1 MNLRPAVI
9 VQVLVSV
16 CLLASCTQASALPTS
31 TAAPASTPTPTPT
44 ATVGFGADPL
54 PLIQPE
60 WTARLT
66 RLLSLIPSN
75 YSPAVFLDVQAALAN
90 TGIQESLD
98 LEVLGL
104 LDTLQPG
111 ASTSVDSAVVAFSRD
126 GNGMI
131 MVIQSS
137 LDVGGL
143 LAAAGGLGLVELGQE
158 PEKHR
163 DYDIQSVDVFDISLA
178 LASVD
183 GSSLLIATGSPS
195 VGATG
200 PERIRTALDSFDGL
214 VTGLLDDPETSRM
227 VRELPPGMMA
237 VVLGNCATLTVLFH
251 NRTLQGCTGAAI
263 GAALSETGSGAINA
277 IVGYEN
283 EAQASTAMELM
294 GEEGFQ
300 LDGLTFE
307 KVAVVQERS
316 LLRLKLPANVD
327 QVATAFETLR
337 LP

>member
-1 MNLRPAVI
+1 
-9 VQVLVSV
+9 
-16 CLLASCTQASALPTS
+16 
-31 TAAPASTPTPTPT
+31 
-44 ATVGFGADPL
+44 VGFSADPL
-54 PLIQPE
+54 PPIQPE

-66 RLLSLIPSN
+66 RSLSLIPSG
-75 YSPAVFLDVQAALAN
+75 YSPAIFLDVQAALAN
-90 TGIQESLD
+90 AGIQESLD

-111 ASTSVDSAVVAFSRD
+111 ASASVDSAVVAFSRHRD
-126 GNGMI
+126 GMI
-131 MVIQSS
+131 MVIQGS
-137 LDVGGL
+137 LDVDGL

-237 VVLGNCATLTVLFH
+237 MVLGNCANLTVLFH
-251 NRTLQGCTGAAI
+251 SRTLQGCTRAVISSELA
-263 GAALSETGSGAINA
+263 ETGSGAINA

-294 GEEGFQ
+294 GEQGFQ
-300 LDGLTFE
+300 LDGVTLE
-307 KVAVVQERS
+307 NVAMVQERS
-316 LLRLKLPANVD
+316 LLRLKLPANAD

>member
-1 MNLRPAVI
+1 MNLSPGVI
-9 VQVLVSV
+9 VQLFVSV
-16 CLLASCTQASALPTS
+16 CLLASCTQASAAPTPI
-31 TAAPASTPTPTPT
+31 AAPPSTPK
-44 ATVGFGADPL
+44 AKVGFSSAPL
-54 PLIQPE
+54 PPIQPA

-66 RLLSLIPSN
+66 RSLSLIPSG
-75 YSPAVFLDVQAALAN
+75 YSPAIFLDVQAALAN
-90 TGIQESLD
+90 AGIQESLD

-111 ASTSVDSAVVAFSRD
+111 ASASVDSAVVAFSRD
-126 GNGMI
+126 GNRMI
-131 MVIQSS
+131 MVLQGT
-137 LDVGGL
+137 LDVDGL

-183 GSSLLIATGSPS
+183 GSSLLIATGSPL

-227 VRELPPGMMA
+227 VKELPPGMMA
-237 VVLGNCATLTVLFH
+237 MVLGNGANLTVLGH
-251 NRTLQGCTGAAI
+251 SRTLQGCTRAVISSELA
-263 GAALSETGSGAINA
+263 ETGSGAINA

-294 GEEGFQ
+294 GEQGFQ
-300 LDGLTFE
+300 LDGVTLE
-307 KVAVVQERS
+307 NVAMVQERS
-316 LLRLKLPANVD
+316 LLRLKLPANAD
-327 QVATAFETLR
+327 QVGTAFETLR

>member
-1 MNLRPAVI
+1 
-9 VQVLVSV
+9 
-16 CLLASCTQASALPTS
+16 
-31 TAAPASTPTPTPT
+31 
-44 ATVGFGADPL
+44 VGFSAELL
-54 PLIQPE
+54 PLIQLE

-66 RLLSLIPSN
+66 RSLSLIPSD
-75 YSPAVFLDVQAALAN
+75 YSPAIFLDVQAALAN
-90 TGIQESLD
+90 AGIQESLD

-126 GNGMI
+126 GNRMI
-131 MVIQSS
+131 MVIQGT
-137 LDVGGL
+137 LDVDGL

-163 DYDIQSVDVFDISLA
+163 DYDIQSGDVFDISLA
-178 LASVD
+178 FASVD
-183 GSSLLIATGSPS
+183 GSTLLIATGPPS

-200 PERIRTALDSFDGL
+200 PEQIRTALDSFDGL
-214 VTGLLDDPETSRM
+214 VTGLLDDPETSLM

-237 VVLGNCATLTVLFH
+237 VVLGNCANLTVLFH
-251 NRTLQGCTGAAI
+251 NRTLQGCTGAAFS
-263 GAALSETGSGAINA
+263 AELAKSSSGAINA

-300 LDGLTFE
+300 LDGLTLE
-307 KVAVVQERS
+307 KVSVVRERS

>member
-16 CLLASCTQASALPTS
+16 CLLAACTQASALPTS
-31 TAAPASTPTPTPT
+31 TAAPASTPTPT

-54 PLIQPE
+54 PLIQPA

-66 RLLSLIPSN
+66 RSLSLIPSG
-75 YSPAVFLDVQAALAN
+75 YSPATFLDVQAALAN
-90 TGIQESLD
+90 AGIQESLD

-104 LDTLQPG
+104 LATLQPG

-131 MVIQSS
+131 MVIQGS
-137 LDVGGL
+137 LDVDGL
-143 LAAAGGLGLVELGQE
+143 LAAAGGLGLGELGQE

-183 GSSLLIATGSPS
+183 GSTLLIATGSPS

-200 PERIRTALDSFDGL
+200 PEQIRTALDSFDGL

-227 VRELPPGMMA
+227 VRGLPPGMMA
-237 VVLGNCATLTVLFH
+237 VVLSNCANLTVLFH
-251 NRTLQGCTGAAI
+251 SRTLQGCTGAAVS
-263 GAALSETGSGAINA
+263 AELAETGSGAINA
-277 IVGYEN
+277 IVVYEN
-283 EAQASTAMELM
+283 EAQASRAMEVM
-294 GEEGFQ
+294 GEDGFQ
-300 LDGLTFE
+300 LDGLTLE

-316 LLRLKLPANVD
+316 LLRLKLPATVD

>member
-9 VQVLVSV
+9 VQIFVSV
-16 CLLASCTQASALPTS
+16 CLLASCTQASTAPTS
-31 TAAPASTPTPTPT
+31 TAAPASMPT
-44 ATVGFGADPL
+44 ATVTL

-66 RLLSLIPSN
+66 RLLSPIPSG
-75 YSPAVFLDVQAALAN
+75 YSPAIFLDVQAALAN
-90 TGIQESLD
+90 AGIQESLD

-111 ASTSVDSAVVAFSRD
+111 ASASVDSAAVAFSRD

-131 MVIQSS
+131 MVIQGS
-137 LDVGGL
+137 LDVDGL
-143 LAAAGGLGLVELGQE
+143 QAAAGGLGLVELGQE

-163 DYDIQSVDVFDISLA
+163 DYDFQSVDVFDISLA

-183 GSSLLIATGSPS
+183 RSTLLIATGSPS

-200 PERIRTALDSFDGL
+200 LERIRTALDSSDGL
-214 VTGLLDDPETSRM
+214 ITGLLDDPEISRM

>member
-1 MNLRPAVI
+1 MNLSPGVI
-9 VQVLVSV
+9 VQLFVSV
-16 CLLASCTQASALPTS
+16 CLLASCTQASAAPTS
-31 TAAPASTPTPTPT
+31 IAAPASTPK
-44 ATVGFGADPL
+44 AKVGFSADPL
-54 PLIQPE
+54 PPIQPE

-66 RLLSLIPSN
+66 RSLSLIPSG
-75 YSPAVFLDVQAALAN
+75 YSPAIFLDVQAALAN
-90 TGIQESLD
+90 AGIQESLD

-111 ASTSVDSAVVAFSRD
+111 ASASVDSAVVAFSRHRD
-126 GNGMI
+126 GMI
-131 MVIQSS
+131 MVIQGS
-137 LDVGGL
+137 LDVDGL

-163 DYDIQSVDVFDISLA
+163 NYDIQSVDVFDISLA
-178 LASVD
+178 LTSVD
-183 GSSLLIATGSPS
+183 GSTLLIATGSPS

-227 VRELPPGMMA
+227 VRELPPGMIAM
-237 VVLGNCATLTVLFH
+237 VLGNCANLTVLFH
-251 NRTLQGCTGAAI
+251 SRTLQGCTRAVISSELA
-263 GAALSETGSGAINA
+263 ETGSGAINA

-294 GEEGFQ
+294 GEQGFQ
-300 LDGLTFE
+300 LDGVTLE
-307 KVAVVQERS
+307 NVAMVQERS
-316 LLRLKLPANVD
+316 LLRLKLPANAN
-327 QVATAFETLR
+327 QVGTAFETLR

>member
-9 VQVLVSV
+9 VQILVSV
-16 CLLASCTQASALPTS
+16 CLLASCTQASVAPTS
-31 TAAPASTPTPTPT
+31 TAAPTSTPTPT
-44 ATVGFGADPL
+44 ATVGFSAEPL

-66 RLLSLIPSN
+66 RSLSLIPSD
-75 YSPAVFLDVQAALAN
+75 YSPAIFLDVQAALAN
-90 TGIQESLD
+90 AGIQESLD

-131 MVIQSS
+131 MVIQGT
-137 LDVGGL
+137 LDVDGL

-183 GSSLLIATGSPS
+183 GSTLLIATGSPS

-200 PERIRTALDSFDGL
+200 PEQIRTALDSSDGL

-237 VVLGNCATLTVLFH
+237 VVLGNCANLTVLFH

-263 GAALSETGSGAINA
+263 SAELAETGSGAINA

-300 LDGLTFE
+300 LDGLTLE

>member
-9 VQVLVSV
+9 VQILVSV
-16 CLLASCTQASALPTS
+16 CLLASCAQVSAAPTS
-31 TAAPASTPTPTPT
+31 TFAPTSTPT
-44 ATVGFGADPL
+44 ATVGFSAEPL

-66 RLLSLIPSN
+66 RSLSLIPSD
-75 YSPAVFLDVQAALAN
+75 YSPAIFLDVQAALAN
-90 TGIQESLD
+90 AGIKESLD
-98 LEVLGL
+98 LDVLGL

-126 GNGMI
+126 GNGMV
-131 MVIQSS
+131 MVIQGT
-137 LDVGGL
+137 LDVDGL
-143 LAAAGGLGLVELGQE
+143 LAAAGGLGLVELGLE

-163 DYDIQSVDVFDISLA
+163 DYDVQSVDVFDISLA
-178 LASVD
+178 LSSVD
-183 GSSLLIATGSPS
+183 GSTLLIATGSPS

-200 PERIRTALDSFDGL
+200 PEQIRTALDSSDGL
-214 VTGLLDDPETSRM
+214 VAGLLDDPETSRM

-237 VVLGNCATLTVLFH
+237 VVLGNCANLTVLFH
-251 NRTLQGCTGAAI
+251 YRTLQGCTGAAI
-263 GAALSETGSGAINA
+263 SAELAETGSGAINA

-300 LDGLTFE
+300 LDGLTLE
-307 KVAVVQERS
+307 KVAVVQEKS

-327 QVATAFETLR
+327 QVVTAFETLR